1 MSRKPKPDAQQP
13 GTAQGAGV
21 DEVWLVDTEG
31 GVVLVAQEAASQL
44 DLAVAEGNA
53 SLDAEGGPEAAT
65 HAYDG
70 HVPLVL
76 AALELAG
83 VDVTFDVLANSLDLF
98 DVPALDSPAPAG
110 DASGT

>member
-1 MSRKPKPDAQQP
+1 MDTD
-13 GTAQGAGV
+13 GGA
-21 DEVWLVDTEG
+21 
-31 GVVLVAQEAASQL
+31 VLVAQEAASQL

-76 AALELAG
+76 DALELAG
-83 VDVTFDVLANSLDLF
+83 VDATFDVLANSLDLF

>member
-1 MSRKPKPDAQQP
+1 M
-13 GTAQGAGV
+13 
-21 DEVWLVDTEG
+21 DEVWLVDSDG
-31 GVVLVAQEAASQL
+31 GAVLVAQEVTSGL

-53 SLDAEGGPEAAT
+53 GLDAAGGPEAAA

-76 AALELAG
+76 DALELAG
-83 VDVTFDVLANSLDLF
+83 VDATFDVLANSLDLF

-110 DASGT
+110 DASGA